1 MSHADEILSVNN
13 IFKVFGPNPDMAME
27 MLRKGADKNEIFS
40 KTGHVVGVFDASFS
54 VKRGEIFVIMGLS
67 GSGKSTMVR
76 LFNRLIEPTS
86 GSIHLNGKEI
96 TGLSDK
102 ALLDVRR
109 KEMGMV
115 FQSFALMPHM
125 SVLDNTAF
133 GMALAGVPAAEREQK
148 AREALR
154 QVGLENYAHA
164 WPDELSGGMRQRV
177 GLARALAINPDIL
190 LMDEA
195 FSALDPLIRTEM
207 QDELIKLQAKHQRT
221 IVFISHDLDE
231 AMRIG
236 DRIAI
241 MQNGEVVQVGTPDE
255 ILNNPAN
262 DYVRTFFRGVDISQ
276 VFSAKDIARRSPVGL
291 IRKTPGFGP
300 RSALKLLQDED
311 REYGY
316 VIERGNRFVGI
327 VSIDSLKTAL
337 SAGQGIEAALI
348 DAPLAVEAQTP
359 LSDLLSH
366 VGHAPC
372 AVPVVDEEQQY
383 IGIISKRMLL
393 QALDREGVNHG

>member
-1 MSHADEILSVNN
+1 MSANAESQTPQQPGS
-13 IFKVFGPNPDMAME
+13 KKGK
-27 MLRKGADKNEIFS
+27 RKGALLLLTLLFIIIAVAYGIYWFLVLRHYEETD
-40 KTGHVVGVFDASFS
+40 DAY
-54 VKRGEIFVIMGLS
+54 VAGNQVCL
-67 GSGKSTMVR
+67 
-76 LFNRLIEPTS
+76 LYTS
-86 GSIHLNGKEI
+86 
-96 TGLSDK
+96 
-102 ALLDVRR
+102 
-109 KEMGMV
+109 
-115 FQSFALMPHM
+115 
-125 SVLDNTAF
+125 
-133 GMALAGVPAAEREQK
+133 
-148 AREALR
+148 
-154 QVGLENYAHA
+154 
-164 WPDELSGGMRQRV
+164 
-177 GLARALAINPDIL
+177 
-190 LMDEA
+190 
-195 FSALDPLIRTEM
+195 
-207 QDELIKLQAKHQRT
+207 
-221 IVFISHDLDE
+221 
-231 AMRIG
+231 
-236 DRIAI
+236 
-241 MQNGEVVQVGTPDE
+241 
-255 ILNNPAN
+255 AN

>member
-1 MSHADEILSVNN
+1 
-13 IFKVFGPNPDMAME
+13 MA
-27 MLRKGADKNEIFS
+27 KWS
-40 KTGHVVGVFDASFS
+40 
-54 VKRGEIFVIMGLS
+54 
-67 GSGKSTMVR
+67 
-76 LFNRLIEPTS
+76 
-86 GSIHLNGKEI
+86 
-96 TGLSDK
+96 
-102 ALLDVRR
+102 
-109 KEMGMV
+109 
-115 FQSFALMPHM
+115 
-125 SVLDNTAF
+125 
-133 GMALAGVPAAEREQK
+133 
-148 AREALR
+148 
-154 QVGLENYAHA
+154 
-164 WPDELSGGMRQRV
+164 
-177 GLARALAINPDIL
+177 
-190 LMDEA
+190 
-195 FSALDPLIRTEM
+195 
-207 QDELIKLQAKHQRT
+207 
-221 IVFISHDLDE
+221 
-231 AMRIG
+231 
-236 DRIAI
+236 
-241 MQNGEVVQVGTPDE
+241 VGTPDE

-393 QALDREGVNHG
+393 QALDREGESWLIRPIHGAAPRQPTAPRRLPTHGVVPLLPRRLMAAAPTGCTAPRRRSRNSSISWIRSIRP